1 MSELAHQRWRFEP
14 GLHAVGDGAYA
25 WLAPD
30 GSWGWSNAGLV
41 VDGDE
46 SLVVD
51 TLFDLPLTAAMLT
64 AMRDAEPAATRR
76 IDRLVNTHANGD
88 HCHGNEL
95 VGAGEI
101 IASTA
106 AAREMDE
113 LPPDALAGLVDALGS
128 ADTALG
134 RYVQHCFGSFQ
145 LHGITPAPPTRTF
158 DDRLTVTVGD
168 KECHLVNVGP
178 AHTAGDV
185 LVHVPADG
193 VVYTGDILFVEGT
206 PIVWAG
212 PIQNWLD
219 ACDLILGL
227 GVDVIVPGHGPITDE
242 RGPRAVRDYLSVVQT
257 EATARYHAGLSITDA
272 AADIDLGPFA
282 SWSDPER
289 IVVNVAT
296 VYQELSQ
303 GEIALDV
310 AEQFAAMADYWATTP
325 DL

>member
-1 MSELAHQRWRFEP
+1 MSELAHARWRYEP
-14 GLHAVGDGAYA
+14 GLHPVSDGAYA

-30 GSWGWSNAGLV
+30 GTWGWSNAGLV
-41 VDGDE
+41 VDGDV
-46 SLVVD
+46 SLLVD

-64 AMRDAEPAATRR
+64 AMGDAEPAATRC
-76 IDRLVNTHANGD
+76 IDCLVNTHANGD

-95 VGAGEI
+95 VDAGEI

-113 LPPDALAGLVDALGS
+113 LPPEALADLVDSLGS

-168 KECHLVNVGP
+168 KQCHLIQVGP

-185 LVHVPADG
+185 LAHVPADG

-212 PIQNWLD
+212 PIGNWLD
-219 ACDLILGL
+219 ACELILGL

-242 RGPRAVRDYLSVVQT
+242 RGPRAVRDYLSFVEG
-257 EATARYHAGLSITDA
+257 EATARYHAGLSVADA

-282 SWSDPER
+282 DWSDPER

-296 VYQELSQ
+296 VYRELSE
-303 GEIALDV
+303 GEVALNV
-310 AEQFAAMADYWATTP
+310 AEQFAAMADYWHSL